1 LNVARP
7 PVAAP
12 RGPADGQ
19 WGNFAHIAKGVVV
32 SHEQNFHFQTAR
44 FAAGAREPG
53 RRERFAA
60 MAAVIAFSTIAASPA
75 PAQTYYAREKLVA
88 GTAATAPAPTAPHP
102 DCGGW
107 TQYRIHDETSPSQ
120 YMSGANAE
128 DLLRNAAEYCKSVPG
143 TVTCQ
148 LYSFDPT
155 SGIVSAHP
163 NANTHALAPDSWL
176 GSHIFIASC
185 QGI

>member
-1 LNVARP
+1 MSRA
-7 PVAAP
+7 
-12 RGPADGQ
+12 
-19 WGNFAHIAKGVVV
+19 
-32 SHEQNFHFQTAR
+32 QTLHSQTIR
-44 FAAGAREPG
+44 FAAEAQGRG
-53 RRERFAA
+53 RRKRYAA
-60 MAAVIAFSTIAASPA
+60 LATAIASVAAIAASSA
-75 PAQTYYAREKLVA
+75 PAQTFYARQKLVA
-88 GTAATAPAPTAPHP
+88 GTAATAPAPTPPHP
-102 DCGGW
+102 YCGGW
-107 TQYRIHDETSPSQ
+107 TQYRIHDETSRSE

-176 GSHIFIASC
+176 GSHILIASC